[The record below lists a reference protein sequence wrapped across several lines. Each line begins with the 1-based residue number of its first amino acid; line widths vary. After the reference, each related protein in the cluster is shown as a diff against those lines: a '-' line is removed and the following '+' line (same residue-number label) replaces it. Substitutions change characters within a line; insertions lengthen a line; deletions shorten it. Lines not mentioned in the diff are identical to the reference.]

1 MVVFFFA
8 LLHDEWFDYTQYKR
22 AYDARDTIVG
32 QLRFDGEVFFVVP
45 QRMSK
50 TGAAENSKR
59 IGKIVLR
66 MAAENRGCGYLRLQ
80 GGARESGACVG
91 AEHHREH
98 FEATWTR

>member
-1 MVVFFFA
+1 
-8 LLHDEWFDYTQYKR
+8 
-22 AYDARDTIVG
+22 
-32 QLRFDGEVFFVVP
+32 
-45 QRMSK
+45 
-50 TGAAENSKR
+50 
-59 IGKIVLR
+59 VLR